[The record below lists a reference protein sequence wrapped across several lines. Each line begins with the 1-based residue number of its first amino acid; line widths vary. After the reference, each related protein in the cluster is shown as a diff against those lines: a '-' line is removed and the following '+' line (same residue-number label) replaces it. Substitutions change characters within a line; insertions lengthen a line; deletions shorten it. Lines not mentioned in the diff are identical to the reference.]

1 MGSKLF
7 LLLGLLMAIA
17 LLISSEV
24 AARDLA
30 ETSIDHNEKA
40 DKATETHEI
49 EDGRGGYPAGG
60 GYGGGGGRYGGGGGH
75 YGGGGGHYG
84 GGGGHYG
91 GGGGHGGGHGGGGC
105 RYGCCG
111 RGYYGRGCRCC
122 TYAGEAVDTEPE
134 TEPQN

>member
-49 EDGRGGYPAGG
+49 EDGRGGYNRGGRG
-60 GYGGGGGRYGGGGGH
+60 GYNGGGRGG
-75 YGGGGGHYG
+75 Y
-84 GGGGHYG
+84 
-91 GGGGHGGGHGGGGC
+91 GHGGGHC

-111 RGYYGRGCRCC
+111 HGYHGGCRCC